1 MKKLILAAALCGLM
15 TPVWAG
21 KDCKSCPSQK
31 TAKTAGKSCCSQLSR
46 TALLKSGAKAPT
58 KSTAKKSGHSAV
70 YSVSAMTCDGC
81 AKGLQAGLT
90 KEKGVSAVQVDFK
103 TKRATLHF
111 NPKQTDAKKLEA
123 AFARKGFPAKL
134 VKS

>member
-31 TAKTAGKSCCSQLSR
+31 TAKTAGKSCCSMLSR
-46 TALLKSGAKAPT
+46 TTLLKSGAKG
-58 KSTAKKSGHSAV
+58 SAKKSSQSAV
-70 YSVSAMTCDGC
+70 YAVSKMDCEGC
-81 AKGLQAGLT
+81 AKGLQAGFA
-90 KEKGVSAVQVDFK
+90 KEKGVSSVQVDFK

>member
-46 TALLKSGAKAPT
+46 TAMLKSSAKG
-58 KSTAKKSGHSAV
+58 AKKSGKAAV

>member
-15 TPVWAG
+15 TPVFAG
-21 KDCKSCPSQK
+21 KDCKDCPSAK
-31 TAKTAGKSCCSQLSR
+31 TAKTAGKSCCSMLSR
-46 TALLKSGAKAPT
+46 TALLKTSAKGA
-58 KSTAKKSGHSAV
+58 KSTAKKSGKVAV
-70 YSVSAMTCDGC
+70 YAVSAMTCDGC

-90 KEKGVSAVQVDFK
+90 KEKGVSGVQVDFK
-103 TKRATLHF
+103 SKRATLNF
-111 NPKQTDAKKLEA
+111 DPKQTDAKKLEA